1 MDSII
6 LTSTSKSTL
15 RMLIQLA
22 KKLGVKVEMLKDT
35 NSPNLETRKAIEE
48 LESGKGKTYENLE
61 DLMKDL
67 NS

>member
-1 MDSII
+1 
-6 LTSTSKSTL
+6 
-15 RMLIQLA
+15 MLIQLA